1 MQQGSRNQKPS
12 RWERENTD
20 GKNQTSSRSRE
31 QSMSFVPVDNT
42 NVSASSDT
50 ESSLS
55 VPEAVESSTSNYLD
69 ESTEERVEPKLE
81 LVTDCDVLQRLAE
94 IHSFCILG
102 E

>member
-31 QSMSFVPVDNT
+31 QSMSFVSVDNT
-42 NVSASSDT
+42 NVSTSSDT

-69 ESTEERVEPKLE
+69 ESTEEPKLE
-81 LVTDCDVLQRLAE
+81 LVTDCNVLQRLAE
-94 IHSFCILG
+94 IHSFCISG